1 MTNTEAQKTCIEC
14 EETSYPT
21 DLDICECG
29 STEFR
34 SNEI

>member
-1 MTNTEAQKTCIEC
+1 MINTETEIICPEC
-14 EETSYPT
+14 GELSYPT

-34 SNEI
+34 SDK